1 MEHDKNMGK
10 IRLSKSVVGEEEK
23 QALARVIEAGYL
35 GMGAEVQLFEQEI
48 RQFLGTTNEVIC
60 VNTGTAALHL
70 ALQALGIGPGDEVLV
85 PSLTYVAT
93 FQAISATGA
102 KAVACDVN
110 RDRVFIDLDDAVER
124 ISPRTKAIVAV
135 HYASSSEGMELVR
148 DFAARHQLRVIEDA
162 AHSFGC
168 VRGQERIGAAGDITC
183 FSFDGIK
190 NITSGEGGA
199 VVTGDSEVAR
209 RIKDARLLGV
219 EKDTDKRYASQ
230 RSWTFDVMEQG
241 WRYHMSNLMAAVG
254 REQLKKLP
262 SFAAMRR
269 ARAQAYAAAF
279 RNLPGLALLDVD
291 YTQLV
296 PHIFPVRILAG
307 RRNQVFDA
315 LIFADIEC
323 GIHYQPNH
331 LLSYYRTDYSLA
343 NTERL
348 HGELLSLPLHP
359 DLSETDQL
367 RVIDTVK
374 RILESVDA

>member
-1 MEHDKNMGK
+1 MSK

-23 QALARVIEAGYL
+23 QALARAITAGYL
-35 GMGAEVQLFEQEI
+35 GMGADVQLFEKEI
-48 RQFLGTTNEVIC
+48 RQFLGTSSEVIC

-70 ALQALGIGPGDEVLV
+70 ALQALGIGPGDEVLA

-102 KAVACDVN
+102 KAVACDVSL
-110 RDRVFIDLDDAVER
+110 DRGFIDLDDAAKR
-124 ISPRTKAIVAV
+124 LSPRTKAIVPV
-135 HYASSSEGMELVR
+135 HYASSSEGMEAVR

-168 VRGQERIGAAGDITC
+168 VRGEERVGAAGDITC

-199 VVTGDSEVAR
+199 VVTGDPDVAR

-219 EKDTDKRYASQ
+219 EKDTDKRYAGQ

-241 WRYHMSNLMAAVG
+241 WRYHMSNLMAAIG

-262 SFAAMRR
+262 GFATIRR
-269 ARAQAYAAAF
+269 VRAQAYVAAF
-279 RNLPGLALLDVD
+279 RSFPGLALLDVD
-291 YTQLV
+291 YTHLV
-296 PHIFPVRILAG
+296 PHIFPVRIFSG
-307 RRNQVFDA
+307 QRDQVFDA
-315 LIFADIEC
+315 LVTANIEC

-331 LLSYYRTDYSLA
+331 LLSYYRTDYGLA

-359 DLSETDQL
+359 ELGEADQA

-374 RILESVDA
+374 QALEATHA

>member
-1 MEHDKNMGK
+1 M
-10 IRLSKSVVGEEEK
+10 VGEEEK
-23 QALARVIEAGYL
+23 QALARAIEAGYL
-35 GMGAEVQLFEQEI
+35 GMGAEVQFFEQEI
-48 RQFLGTTNEVIC
+48 RQFLGTANEVIC

-102 KAVACDVN
+102 KPVACDVSLE
-110 RDRVFIDLDDAVER
+110 RVFINLDDAAKR
-124 ISPRTKAIVAV
+124 LSPRTKAIVPV
-135 HYASSSEGMELVR
+135 HYASSSEGMEMVR

-168 VRGQERIGAAGDITC
+168 VRDKERIGAAGDITC

-199 VVTGDSEVAR
+199 VVTADPEVAR
-209 RIKDARLLGV
+209 RIKDSRLLGV
-219 EKDTDKRYASQ
+219 EKDTDKRYAGQ
-230 RSWTFDVMEQG
+230 RSWTFDVTEQG
-241 WRYHMSNLMAAVG
+241 WRYHMSNLMAAIG

-262 SFAAMRR
+262 SFAAIRR

-279 RNLPGLALLDVD
+279 RGLPGIALLDVD

-296 PHIFPVRILAG
+296 PHIFPVRILSG
-307 RRNQVFDA
+307 QRDRVFDA
-315 LIFADIEC
+315 LITADIEC

-331 LLSYYRTDYSLA
+331 LLSYYRTDYGLA

-359 DLSETDQL
+359 DLSESDQA

-374 RILESVDA
+374 QALEAAHA

>member
-1 MEHDKNMGK
+1 MMTK

-23 QALARVIEAGYL
+23 QALARAIEAGYL
-35 GMGAEVQLFEQEI
+35 GMGSEVQLFEEEI
-48 RQFLGTTNEVIC
+48 RQFLGTTHEVIC

-70 ALQALGIGPGDEVLV
+70 ALQASGVGPGDEVLA

-102 KAVACDVN
+102 KAVACDVSL
-110 RDRVFIDLDDAVER
+110 DRGFIDLDDAVKR
-124 ISPRTKAIVAV
+124 LSPRTKAILAV
-135 HYASSSEGMELVR
+135 HYASSSEGMESVR
-148 DFAARHQLRVIEDA
+148 DFASRYQLRVIEDA

-199 VVTGDSEVAR
+199 VVTGDPEVAR

-219 EKDTDKRYASQ
+219 EKDTDKRYAGQ
-230 RSWTFDVMEQG
+230 RSWTFDVREQG

-262 SFAAMRR
+262 RFAVIRR
-269 ARAQAYAAAF
+269 VRAQAYVDAL
-279 RNLPGLALLDVD
+279 RELSGLAMLDID
-291 YTQLV
+291 YSQLV

-307 RRNQVFDA
+307 RRDRVFDA
-315 LIFADIEC
+315 LIAADIEC

-331 LLSYYRTDYSLA
+331 LLSYYRTDYGLP

-348 HGELLSLPLHP
+348 HSELLSLPLHP
-359 DLSETDQL
+359 DLSEKDQTL
-367 RVIDTVK
+367 V
-374 RILESVDA
+374 ILELKRALEAYHA

>member
-1 MEHDKNMGK
+1 MEK

-23 QALARVIEAGYL
+23 RALARAIEAGYL

-70 ALQALGIGPGDEVLV
+70 ALQSLGIGSGDEVLA

-102 KAVACDVN
+102 KAVACDVSL
-110 RDRVFIDLDDAVER
+110 DRGFIDLDDAAKR
-124 ISPRTKAIVAV
+124 LTPRTKAIVPV
-135 HYASSSEGMELVR
+135 HYASSSEGMEAVR
-148 DFAARHQLRVIEDA
+148 NFAARYRLRVIEDA

-168 VRGQERIGAAGDITC
+168 ARGSERIGAGGDITC

-199 VVTGDSEVAR
+199 VVTGDPDVAR

-219 EKDTDKRYASQ
+219 EKDTEKRYAGQ
-230 RSWTFDVMEQG
+230 RSWDFDVTEQG
-241 WRYHMSNLMAAVG
+241 WRYHMSNLMAAIG
-254 REQLKKLP
+254 REQLRKLP
-262 SFAAMRR
+262 GFGAIRR
-269 ARAQAYAAAF
+269 SRAQAYATAF
-279 RNLPGLALLDVD
+279 RGLPGLALLDVD

-307 RRNQVFDA
+307 QRDRVFQA
-315 LIFADIEC
+315 LITANIEC

-331 LLSYYRTDYSLA
+331 LLSYYRTEYSLP
-343 NTERL
+343 NTEQL

-359 DLSETDQL
+359 HLTEADQARL
-367 RVIDTVK
+367 IDTMK
-374 RILESVDA
+374 HTLSIAHA

>member
-1 MEHDKNMGK
+1 MTK

-23 QALARVIEAGYL
+23 QALARAIEAGYL
-35 GMGAEVQLFEQEI
+35 GMGSEVQLFEEEI
-48 RQFLGTTNEVIC
+48 RQFLGTTHDVIC

-70 ALQALGIGPGDEVLV
+70 ALQALGIGPGAEVLA

-102 KAVACDVN
+102 KAVACDVSL
-110 RDRVFIDLDDAVER
+110 DRGFIDLDDAVKR
-124 ISPRTKAIVAV
+124 LSPRTKAIVAV
-135 HYASSSEGMELVR
+135 HYASNSEGMEQVR
-148 DFAARHQLRVIEDA
+148 NFAASHQLRVIEDA

-168 VRGQERIGAAGDITC
+168 MRGQERIGAAGDITC

-199 VVTGDSEVAR
+199 VVTGDPEVAR

-219 EKDTDKRYASQ
+219 EKDTDKRYAGQ
-230 RSWTFDVMEQG
+230 RSWTFDVTEQG
-241 WRYHMSNLMAAVG
+241 WRYHMSNLMAVIG

-262 SFAAMRR
+262 GFAATRR
-269 ARAQAYAAAF
+269 ARAQAYADAF
-279 RNLPGLALLDVD
+279 RGLPGLSLLDID
-291 YTQLV
+291 YSQLV

-307 RRNQVFDA
+307 QRDRIFET
-315 LIFADIEC
+315 LIAVDIEC

-331 LLSYYRTDYSLA
+331 LLNYYRSAYGLP

-348 HGELLSLPLHP
+348 NRELLSLPLHP
-359 DLSETDQL
+359 DLSETDQA
-367 RVIDTVK
+367 RVIDAVK
-374 RILESVDA
+374 RALEARHA

>member
-1 MEHDKNMGK
+1 MEK

-23 QALARVIEAGYL
+23 RALARAIEAGYL

-70 ALQALGIGPGDEVLV
+70 ALQSLGIGLGDEVLA

-102 KAVACDVN
+102 KAVACDVSL
-110 RDRVFIDLDDAVER
+110 DRGFIDLDDAAKR
-124 ISPRTKAIVAV
+124 LTPRTKAIVPV
-135 HYASSSEGMELVR
+135 HYASNSEGMDAVR
-148 DFAARHQLRVIEDA
+148 NFAARYRLRVIEDA

-168 VRGQERIGAAGDITC
+168 VRGGERIGAAGDITC

-199 VVTGDSEVAR
+199 VVTGDPEVAR

-219 EKDTDKRYASQ
+219 EKDTDKRYSGQ
-230 RSWTFDVMEQG
+230 RSWAFDVHYQG

-254 REQLKKLP
+254 RVQLKKFP
-262 SFAAMRR
+262 GFAAIRR
-269 ARAQAYAAAF
+269 ARAQAYVTAL
-279 RNLPGLALLDVD
+279 RGLPKLTLIDMD
-291 YTQLV
+291 YTKIV
-296 PHIFPVRILAG
+296 PHIFPVRILSG
-307 RRNQVFDA
+307 QRDRVFDS
-315 LIFADIEC
+315 LNDVGIEC

-331 LLSYYRTDYSLA
+331 LLSYYRTDYRLA
-343 NTERL
+343 NTEKL

-359 DLSETDQL
+359 DLGERDQV
-367 RVIDTVK
+367 RIIDSVK
-374 RILESVDA
+374 RVLSDPDA

>member
-1 MEHDKNMGK
+1 MMTK

-23 QALARVIEAGYL
+23 QALARAIEAGYL
-35 GMGAEVQLFEQEI
+35 GMGSEVQLFEEEI
-48 RQFLGTTNEVIC
+48 RQFLCTTHEVIC

-70 ALQALGIGPGDEVLV
+70 ALQAVGIGPGDEVLA

-102 KAVACDVN
+102 KAVACDVSL
-110 RDRVFIDLDDAVER
+110 DRGFIDLDDAVKR
-124 ISPRTKAIVAV
+124 LSPRSKAIVAV
-135 HYASSSEGMELVR
+135 HYASNSEGIEQVR
-148 DFAARHQLRVIEDA
+148 NFAARHQLRVIEDA

-168 VRGQERIGAAGDITC
+168 IRGQERIGAAGDITC

-199 VVTGDSEVAR
+199 VVTGDPEVAR

-219 EKDTDKRYASQ
+219 EKDTDKRYAGQ
-230 RSWTFDVMEQG
+230 RSWTFDVTEQG
-241 WRYHMSNLMAAVG
+241 WRYHMSNLMAAIG

-262 SFAAMRR
+262 GFASTRR
-269 ARAQAYAAAF
+269 ARAQAYADAF
-279 RNLPGLALLDVD
+279 RGLPGLSLLDID
-291 YTQLV
+291 YSQLV

-307 RRNQVFDA
+307 QRDSIFQTLIA
-315 LIFADIEC
+315 LDIEC

-331 LLSYYRTDYSLA
+331 LLNYYRSAYGLP

-348 HGELLSLPLHP
+348 HRELLSLPLHP
-359 DLSETDQL
+359 DLSETDQA
-367 RVIDTVK
+367 RVIDAVK
-374 RILESVDA
+374 RALEARHA

>member
-1 MEHDKNMGK
+1 MRK

-23 QALARVIEAGYL
+23 QAVARAIDAGYL
-35 GMGAEVQLFEQEI
+35 GMGTEVQLFEQEI
-48 RQFLGTTNEVIC
+48 RQFLDTDNEVVC

-70 ALQALGIGPGDEVLV
+70 ALQALGIGHQDEVLV

-110 RDRVFIDLDDAVER
+110 LDRVFIDLNDAATRVTA
-124 ISPRTKAIVAV
+124 RTKAIVPV
-135 HYASSSEGMELVR
+135 HYASSSEGMDAVR
-148 DFAARHQLRVIEDA
+148 SFAAQHRLRVIEDA

-168 VRGQERIGAAGDITC
+168 VRGTERIGAAGDITC

-199 VVTGDSEVAR
+199 VVTGDPEVVR

-219 EKDTDKRYASQ
+219 EKDTEKRYAGQ
-230 RSWTFDVMEQG
+230 RSWTFDVTAQG

-254 REQLKKLP
+254 RAQLQKFHR
-262 SFAAMRR
+262 FAEIRR
-269 ARAQAYAAAF
+269 TRAQTYAKA
-279 RNLPGLALLDVD
+279 LHGVPKLTLLDVD

-296 PHIFPVRILAG
+296 PHIFPVRILSG
-307 RRNQVFDA
+307 QRDRVFDSLNDA
-315 LIFADIEC
+315 GIEC

-331 LLSYYRTDYSLA
+331 LLSYYRTDYRLA
-343 NTERL
+343 NTEML
-348 HGELLSLPLHP
+348 HGELISLPLHP
-359 DLSETDQL
+359 ELGERDQEYI
-367 RVIDTVK
+367 IDTLK
-374 RILESVDA
+374 SVLKGSYG